1 MRRFLLASAVVLA
14 AVSASPLASAQ
25 TVKVV
30 MHSDVKALDPVWSG
44 AYIARNHAYMIYDT
58 LFAIDEKLQVKPQ
71 MVDSWTISDDG
82 LTWTFKLRDGL
93 EWHYGTPVTSEDC
106 VASLKRWA
114 ARDSMGQKLALSVLD
129 YKIVDP
135 KTFQIVL
142 KEKFGP
148 LLEAIGKPSVV
159 VPFMMPKKIAE
170 TDAFTQIDNY
180 IGSGPFIF
188 KKDEWKPGE
197 KLVYVKNPKYKPRS
211 EPMSG
216 LAGGKVVSVDRVE
229 WVWIPDPETQLNALV
244 NGEIDMI
251 EGVSYD
257 HLAVLEK
264 DKNIRVLTNTTSNQY
279 VFRMNWLQP
288 PFNNVKIRQAA
299 AYALSQEE
307 FLQANIGDKRL
318 YRLCKAMFTCDTP
331 LATTAGRD
339 GLIEGNVTKAR
350 ELLKEA
356 GYDGTVVVIPQPT
369 DLGVIKQLPPLAKS
383 HLENAG
389 LKFEIHPTHRQRMLT

>member
-1 MRRFLLASAVVLA
+1 MRRFLLAVVA
-14 AVSASPLASAQ
+14 AFATVAAAPFASAQ
-25 TVKVV
+25 TIKVV
-30 MHSDVKALDPVWSG
+30 MHSDVKILDPVFSG
-44 AYIARNHAYMIYDT
+44 AYITRNHAYMIYDT

-71 MVDSWTISDDG
+71 MVDKWETSADG
-82 LTWTFKLRDGL
+82 LTWTFTLRDGL
-93 EWHYGTPVTSEDC
+93 EWHDGTPVTSEDC

-114 ARDSMGQKLALSVLD
+114 ARDSMGQKLALSVQD

-142 KEKFGP
+142 KQKFGP

-229 WVWIPDPETQLNALV
+229 WVWIPDSETQLNALL

-251 EGVSYD
+251 ESVSYD
-257 HLAVLEK
+257 HLPVLEK
-264 DKNIRVLTNTTSNQY
+264 NKDIRVIALPTSNQY
-279 VFRMNWLQP
+279 VFRLNWLQP
-288 PFNNVKIRQAA
+288 PFNNKKIRQAA
-299 AYALSQEE
+299 TYALNQEE
-307 FLQANIGDKRL
+307 FLQANIGD
-318 YRLCKAMFTCDTP
+318 
-331 LATTAGRD
+331 
-339 GLIEGNVTKAR
+339 
-350 ELLKEA
+350 
-356 GYDGTVVVIPQPT
+356 
-369 DLGVIKQLPPLAKS
+369 
-383 HLENAG
+383 
-389 LKFEIHPTHRQRMLT
+389 